1 MATVNLVRNK
11 QSEDVLGG
19 RHKAV
24 TYDITGGTSDYATAN
39 GGYAISARTVGFK
52 QILGALVLGGNTAS
66 LGLLPRIDTSA
77 NNTSPN
83 FGVGLRFFYPTGGA
97 SSPASLGAPSATAT
111 PATGATAVTSTS
123 AQPAIPVTAVG
134 GEGREIADATDLTSV
149 TVRVM
154 FIGIL
159 D

>member
-1 MATVNLVRNK
+1 MATLNLVRNK

-19 RHKAV
+19 RHKAI

-39 GGYAISARTVGFK
+39 GGYKISARAIGFK
-52 QILGALVLGGNTAS
+52 AILGGIVLGGNAAA
-66 LGLLPRIDTSA
+66 GKLLTKIDTSV

-97 SSPASLGAPSATAT
+97 SAPASLGEPSATAT
-111 PATGATAVTSTS
+111 PAVGATAVTSTS
-123 AQPAIPVTAVG
+123 AQPAIPVTAVA
-134 GEGREIADATDLTSV
+134 GEGLEVADATNLTSI

-154 FIGIL
+154 FIGVL
-159 D
+159 G

>member
-1 MATVNLVRNK
+1 MATVTLVRNK

-19 RHKAV
+19 RHKAI

-39 GGYAISARTVGFK
+39 GGYKISARAIGFK
-52 QILGALVLGGNTAS
+52 AILGGIVIGGNAVAGK
-66 LGLLPRIDTSA
+66 LMAKIDTA
-77 NNTSPN
+77 VNNTSPT
-83 FGVGLRFFYPTGGA
+83 FGVGLRFFYPSGGA
-97 SSPASLGAPSATAT
+97 SAPASLAEPAATAT

-123 AQPAIPVTAVG
+123 AQPAIPVTFTA
-134 GEGREIADATDLTSV
+134 GEGLEVADGTNLTTV

-159 D
+159 G